1 MRILPVNSYNTQQNN
16 TFGKINVSETVE
28 KVAATISTKDK
39 LSRKT
44 MPIELHNA
52 LTKLT
57 AYRSFLLAAALFGFT
72 GYQFG
77 DKKADRENQDF
88 ANAIEVASID
98 STKSFKVGDY
108 THDGNADIMVETTD
122 GKTLILDI
130 KNNSIYSDNSNS
142 SGFKRVE

>member
-98 STKSFKVGDY
+98 STKSFKSDKCFCIFVR
-108 THDGNADIMVETTD
+108 
-122 GKTLILDI
+122 ILC
-130 KNNSIYSDNSNS
+130 
-142 SGFKRVE
+142 G